1 MTIKS
6 KTIQDGKIAIIELK
20 GALVGD
26 DLTDEFR
33 NEVVDYIEQ
42 GNKFMILNM
51 KRVNYLNS
59 SGIGALITAHTS
71 YRKIGGEIKLVGL
84 SSNVQNLMVITRL
97 IEVFDVYETMDE
109 VINSFIIK

>member
-6 KTIQDGKIAIIELK
+6 KTIQDGKIAIIELR
-20 GALVGD
+20 GALIGD

-33 NEVVDYIEQ
+33 DEVADYIEQ
-42 GNKFMILNM
+42 GNKCMILNM

-71 YRKIGGEIKLVGL
+71 YRKIGGEIKLIGL
-84 SSNVQNLMVITRL
+84 SSNIQNLMVITRL
-97 IEVFDVYETMDE
+97 IEVFDAYETIE
-109 VINSFIIK
+109 EAIKSFSTK